1 MKVRLNALK
10 ITDEPEK
17 YNENLKKMMPAQ
29 KKVNFKQIMDEGDR
43 WVSGWVSLS
52 KFNPEDWQEGKEID
66 LVITQKGKY
75 WNCSLPTKETAA
87 IAAVE
92 EKNNANHEKV
102 MEALRVLYA
111 KSLEIDAKLEKLTEG
126 AIQP

>member
-17 YNENLKKMMPAQ
+17 YVEKLGKTLPAQ
-29 KKVNFKQIMDEGDR
+29 KKVFFKQYLDEGSR
-43 WVSGWVSLS
+43 NVSGWISLA
-52 KFNPEDWQEGKEID
+52 KFNPAEWQEGKEVD
-66 LVITQKGKY
+66 LVITQKGDF

-87 IAAVE
+87 VAAVAE
-92 EKNNANHEKV
+92 QSNANHEKV

-111 KSLEIDAKLEKLTEG
+111 KCQEMDAKL
-126 AIQP
+126 